1 MIDVKNNHKKYIVF
15 FIFCIFLSTNLFAL
29 PPLNV
34 DKTSDMW
41 NNNWDLPIV
50 ESLIAFGSSLYNFM
64 DTARKFCVFFFFLN
78 LVWHS
83 FKLWF
88 GAIEIKKVAIDIVFK
103 YLLVTTLMTIYPA
116 LVDGVFSI
124 ASNIGIGNTGSAA
137 YLTDEITTTFTAS
150 YNATLTSVKAIKL
163 ALGEKGGL
171 KNIKPSDM
179 KSLSTALGMTQEE
192 LEQQFKQ
199 VYPDYKT
206 SNVKFDWNTFKR
218 GFSVGNALSGGN
230 MVTGGL
236 SGLAFGLLDKS
247 NRKKRYEEIF
257 KNSVSRYDIENM
269 VILFETFN
277 SSFGVKDITADT
289 VAAILNGS
297 TSPEELDAAMQLGE
311 SEIKDNIRAYF
322 TSPFMDI
329 PYTTTEHTIDTEAN
343 ILKSGTKKVS
353 HTFRTNLLSPSQ
365 MLRIGVMLAK
375 VVDNKSK
382 ISVDKHQNKSGEEE
396 GTTGSSVILNFT
408 NMTIGRL
415 FETIIKFILPWLM
428 LIPVIICIVNYVVC
442 MLEYYLVT
450 SVGILFVPM
459 LLFDPL
465 KQYGSKLLN
474 LFFSYFLKVMFISII
489 NYFCLAFLLQSG
501 TYLMLSPD
509 TFGFQSVGYALFV
522 FILCLV
528 LSQSA
533 PEIGQVLLS
542 GNPSVNAGTVAR
554 AGHQMAHAYRMGSNA
569 ARRVAHTG
577 AAVAKG
583 TAGAAVGGALAGKT
597 LMQNR
602 AAVAEQGNQLFN
614 SLRDNINPATG
625 SKYTETE
632 AKQAQKEFQRDTNR
646 QMLKEDIGQRVKSK
660 FGFTSNTDREHPK
673 ESVGGIGQKDVFGN
687 KISSSMNNEAARER
701 AKKAHQAYLG
711 KNDLVDKKLEGPDKS
726 SNT

>member
-15 FIFCIFLSTNLFAL
+15 FIFCIFLSTKLFAL
-29 PPLNV
+29 PPLNI

-88 GAIEIKKVAIDIVFK
+88 GTIEIKKVAIDIVFK
-103 YLLVTTLMTIYPA
+103 YLLVTTLMTIYPS
-116 LVDGVFSI
+116 LVDSVFSI

-137 YLTDEITTTFTAS
+137 YLTDEITSTFSAS
-150 YNATLTSVKAIKL
+150 YNATLTSMKAIKK
-163 ALGEKGGL
+163 ALEDGDL
-171 KNIKPSDM
+171 KNIKPADLN
-179 KSLSTALGMTQEE
+179 SLSTALGMSKEQLEE
-192 LEQQFKQ
+192 EFKQ
-199 VYPDYKT
+199 VYPNYKT
-206 SNVKFDWNTFKR
+206 GKTKFDWDTFKK
-218 GFSVGNALSGGN
+218 GFTVGSTVSGGN
-230 MVTGGL
+230 MATGAL
-236 SGLAFGLLDKS
+236 SGLALGLLDKS

-257 KNSVSRYDIENM
+257 SNAISKYDIENM

-277 SSFGVKDITADT
+277 NSFGVKDITADT
-289 VAAILNGS
+289 VASIMNGTS
-297 TSPEELDAAMQLGE
+297 SPEQIDASIQLGE
-311 SEIKDNIRAYF
+311 SEIKNNIRAYF

-329 PYTTTEHTIDTEAN
+329 PIEEEYKNHAGLKLKLKKTFKTN
-343 ILKSGTKKVS
+343 I
-353 HTFRTNLLSPSQ
+353 LSPSQ

-375 VVDNKSK
+375 VVDNKGK
-382 ISVDKHQNKSGEEE
+382 IAVDKHQNNKGKEE
-396 GTTGSSVILNFT
+396 GTTGSAAILNFT

-509 TFGFQSVGYALFV
+509 TFGFQSVGYAAFI

-577 AAVAKG
+577 ATVAKG
-583 TAGAAVGGALAGKT
+583 AAGAAVGGVLAGKT

-614 SLRDNINPATG
+614 SLKDNINPATG

-646 QMLKEDIGQRVKSK
+646 QMLKEDIGQRIKSK
-660 FGFTSNTDREHPK
+660 FGYTSNTDRNDMSK
-673 ESVGGIGQKDVFGN
+673 TVGGIGQKNAEGQ
-687 KISSSMNNEAARER
+687 KISGDMNKSYAADR
-701 AKKAHQAYLG
+701 AKAAHQAYLG